1 MATVINFVVDAGSK
15 FEGIATI
22 QNEDGTL
29 FNLTGFNIYCQMKK
43 SFYST
48 RNVIDITSS
57 IYGDPLNGNIFLELD
72 PSVTQNLP
80 SLMTNTWV
88 YDIEVHDPNDA
99 TLAKRVAEGI
109 ITVNPN
115 ATKIPV

>member
-57 IYGDPLNGNIFLELD
+57 GAAAGEDIDITTD
-72 PSVTQNLP
+72 ASINL
-80 SLMTNTWV
+80 T
-88 YDIEVHDPNDA
+88 A
-99 TLAKRVAEGI
+99 TLGKTASLVF
-109 ITVNPN
+109 N
-115 ATKIPV
+115 A